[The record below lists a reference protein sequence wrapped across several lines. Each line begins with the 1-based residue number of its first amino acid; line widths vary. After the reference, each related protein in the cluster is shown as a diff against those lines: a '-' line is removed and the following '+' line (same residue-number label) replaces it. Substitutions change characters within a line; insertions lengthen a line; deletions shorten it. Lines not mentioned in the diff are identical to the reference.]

1 MGVTEMSVSITFEP
15 SGLSGVVAE
24 GTYLIDAARRMGV
37 SLGEGCTIGK
47 GDCPSCLISVKSGA
61 TLLSE
66 PSAAEL
72 KALNVED
79 LAQAHRL
86 ACQVKLQFPGEVVVM
101 ASARKASGPP
111 RDTASELKRDFGALP
126 LREKLATLVQLE
138 AITMSE
144 AFDSAIEK
152 PLAFGAKTMD
162 AILSKTRAKKK
173 VVNAK

>member
-1 MGVTEMSVSITFEP
+1 MSVSITFEP
-15 SGLSGVVAE
+15 SGLTGVVAE

-47 GDCPSCLISVKSGA
+47 SECPACVVAVKSGA
-61 TLLSE
+61 ALLSA

-72 KALNVED
+72 KQLDVED
-79 LAQAHRL
+79 LAQSHRL
-86 ACQVKLQFPGEVVVM
+86 ACQVKLQFAGEIVVM
-101 ASARKASGPP
+101 AAARKPGGSMP

-126 LREKLATLVQLE
+126 LRQKLATLMQLE

-152 PLAFGAKTMD
+152 PLAFGARTMD
-162 AILSKTRAKKK
+162 AVLSKTRTKKK
-173 VVNAK
+173 QAP

>member
-1 MGVTEMSVSITFEP
+1 MSVSITFEP

-47 GDCPSCLISVKSGA
+47 TACPACMVSVKTGA
-61 TLLSE
+61 TLLSA

-72 KALNVED
+72 KQLDEED
-79 LAQAHRL
+79 LAQSHRL

-101 ASARKASGPP
+101 ATARKPGSSGVP
-111 RDTASELKRDFGALP
+111 RDTASELKREFGSLP
-126 LREKLATLVQLE
+126 LRQKLATLVQLE

-162 AILSKTRAKKK
+162 AVLSKTRTKKK
-173 VVNAK
+173 HAP

>member
-1 MGVTEMSVSITFEP
+1 MSVSITFEP

-47 GDCPSCLISVKSGA
+47 SECPACLITVKSGA
-61 TLLSE
+61 ALLSA

-72 KALNVED
+72 KQLDVED
-79 LAQAHRL
+79 LAQSNRL

-101 ASARKASGPP
+101 ATARKPGSSGVP
-111 RDTASELKRDFGALP
+111 RDTASELRRDFGALP
-126 LREKLATLVQLE
+126 LRQKLATLVQLE

-162 AILSKTRAKKK
+162 AVLNKRAQRKSKHRK
-173 VVNAK
+173 

>member
-1 MGVTEMSVSITFEP
+1 MSVSITFEP

-47 GDCPSCLISVKSGA
+47 SECPACLISVKSGA
-61 TLLSE
+61 ALLSA

-72 KALNVED
+72 KQLDEED
-79 LAQAHRL
+79 LAQSHRL

-101 ASARKASGPP
+101 ATARKPGSGVP
-111 RDTASELKRDFGALP
+111 RDTASELRRDFGALP
-126 LREKLATLVQLE
+126 LRQKLATLVQLE

-162 AILSKTRAKKK
+162 AVLSKTRTKKK
-173 VVNAK
+173 QAP